1 MSSYFILFG
10 SALGAATILPFYS
23 EVVLLA
29 MLGSGL
35 SPAGLW
41 LAATTGNTLGAVIN
55 WAIGWK
61 YAHLAGTRWLPIS
74 EARMA
79 RAEGWFDRY
88 GYWTLLLSWMP
99 VGGDALTFIGGMMR
113 IRIMV
118 FLLLVG
124 IGKGLRYAVVILAY
138 DALPMGE

>member
-1 MSSYFILFG
+1 MISYLTMFAT
-10 SALGAATILPFYS
+10 ALGAATVLPFYS
-23 EVVLLA
+23 EVVLVT
-29 MLGSGL
+29 MLGAGL
-35 SPAGLW
+35 SPLGLW

-74 EARMA
+74 EAHMKRA
-79 RAEGWFDRY
+79 RGWFDRY

-99 VGGDALTFIGGMMR
+99 VGGDALTFVGGIMR
-113 IRIMV
+113 VRILV

-124 IGKGLRYAVVILAY
+124 LGKGVRYALVILAY
-138 DALPMGE
+138 EALPVN